1 MKKTILS
8 LALALSTLT
17 SAACAE
23 QPLAQQYREWL
34 RSGAFVIDYEADYRD
49 HVVSKTLA
57 GYGNMRMER
66 SNLKIKGIIPAFA
79 YGKKNYPDTL
89 YRDGKYYRFES
100 KKKATVA
107 AASQLADPN
116 IDPSAGW
123 NTIRYNLALPDEF
136 APLYNDAAYRP
147 TSAAM
152 GNFAYDGSG
161 KKVVAKQEY
170 TCDKYTLPLKSQAG
184 NTLAELCYYYC
195 YDKDKLVYIEKAMLE
210 DSKEYIL
217 SRVKIK
223 QFSNDVPGELFAMP
237 KGCKVYAV
245 GIGDMDDLLNK
256 PAMVEEY

>member
-1 MKKTILS
+1 
-8 LALALSTLT
+8 
-17 SAACAE
+17 
-23 QPLAQQYREWL
+23 
-34 RSGAFVIDYEADYRD
+34 
-49 HVVSKTLA
+49 
-57 GYGNMRMER
+57 
-66 SNLKIKGIIPAFA
+66 
-79 YGKKNYPDTL
+79 
-89 YRDGKYYRFES
+89 
-100 KKKATVA
+100 
-107 AASQLADPN
+107 
-116 IDPSAGW
+116 
-123 NTIRYNLALPDEF
+123 
-136 APLYNDAAYRP
+136 
-147 TSAAM
+147 M

-170 TCDKYTLPLKSQAG
+170 VCDKYTLPLKSQAG

-256 PAMVEEY
+256 PVLVEEY